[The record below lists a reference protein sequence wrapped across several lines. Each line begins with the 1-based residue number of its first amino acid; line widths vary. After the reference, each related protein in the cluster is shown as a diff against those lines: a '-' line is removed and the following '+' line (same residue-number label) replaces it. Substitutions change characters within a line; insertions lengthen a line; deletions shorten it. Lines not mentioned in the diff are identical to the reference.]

1 MLKKLFKL
9 CCLVLIIIGIGY
21 GVKLTVKRQMPD
33 STKREAEEK
42 IFSMI
47 QTKTANVTSFYTYGK
62 AFNLKGEIK
71 GISKDNFENVKLLIT
86 DGISYEKEYELKY
99 ELNDS
104 TLTFLSSNEINS
116 GLILDDLTGEEYFI
130 LLRIKLN
137 NSIEPRFYSF
147 SNNSELKN
155 VDYYTV
161 TKDGKNK
168 KVEISFARK
177 EFKENEYNLLKLS
190 LKEESLPE
198 DVYDIVI
205 DAGHGGT
212 DKGETKDGIT
222 EADITLDYAKL
233 LKEKLEE
240 KGYKVFLT
248 RDDENTDY
256 YNYTNMYDQ
265 DGRIGLACK
274 SKAKLM
280 ISFHINQG
288 KNSLSGL
295 EIYSPC
301 NSNLEFAKQM
311 ANKINELS
319 SIELSNST
327 SFKMFDGVYVR
338 NFTKAEIRAFAKT
351 AEEKGYEPYPITTD
365 TPYLYT
371 IRETGGLATNA
382 YVDGRNTAYS
392 ANEYYKSNQGL
403 ECYQIELGYIKND
416 LSVITNEKESYIE
429 AITEVICNNY

>member
-1 MLKKLFKL
+1 MLKKLLKL
-9 CCLVLIIIGIGY
+9 CCLVLIIIGVVY
-21 GVKLTVKRQMPD
+21 GVKLTIKRQMPD

-71 GISKDNFENVKLLIT
+71 GISKDNFESVKLLIT

-116 GLILDDLTGEEYFI
+116 GLIIDDLTAEEYFV

-147 SNNSELKN
+147 SNNSQLKDI
-155 VDYYTV
+155 DYYTV

-168 KVEISFARK
+168 KVEISFATK
-177 EFKENEYNLLKLS
+177 EFKENEYNLLKFS
-190 LKEESLPE
+190 LKDESLPE
-198 DVYDIVI
+198 EVYDIVI
-205 DAGHGGT
+205 DAGHGGI
-212 DKGETKDGIT
+212 DKGETKDGIK
-222 EADITLDYAKL
+222 ESDVALDYAKL
-233 LKEKLEE
+233 LKNKLEE

-248 RDDENTDY
+248 RDDENTDD

-265 DGRIGLACK
+265 DGRISLACET
-274 SKAKLM
+274 KAKLM

-288 KNSLSGL
+288 NNSLSGL

-301 NSNLEFAKQM
+301 NSNLEFAKEL
-311 ANKINELS
+311 ANKINEKS
-319 SIELSNST
+319 SIELSNNT
-327 SFKMFDGVYVR
+327 SFKVVDGVYVR
-338 NFTKAEIRAFAKT
+338 NFTKAEIKAFAKT
-351 AEEKGYEPYPITTD
+351 AEEKGYEPYSITVE

-392 ANEYYKSNQGL
+392 ANEYYDSNQGL

-416 LSVITNEKESYIE
+416 LDIITNEKENYIE